1 MPSHAKKPIALIL
14 LAILLASSLW
24 LFQSLLFKKP
34 SEESPSLE
42 AILYPAIKGYG
53 AFLFIDGE
61 VSIPRASASMYSLP
75 IDISKV
81 RNLEGLRDLLGEKG
95 LEKLRQNGFVVLEA
109 PYRDLAEAY
118 KAFKEAG
125 FPIFVSTDS
134 VLFVY
139 HAFFDALLSE
149 LEEDYF
155 IKALNATLKALVA
168 KTLGILETLP
178 SRSLAMNASLR
189 NLAYLSVAA
198 NLIDPS
204 FEAPLEV
211 RELVSEELALIAEAK
226 ATEAMSPIFS
236 YEEDYTQ
243 YKPRGHY
250 TTSEALKSYFKA
262 MMWLGRMR
270 FQAQDPMNPSLARL
284 QTAQALI
291 LTYTVVMAE
300 VDADLI
306 DFGAGGGV
314 ASGSSGSLRAFDVWE
329 AIYLPTSF
337 IVGRSDDL
345 TLYDYIASMKEVYGE
360 EFTPLS
366 VEDERKLQAF
376 QEAILKLDKS
386 RITNVPWWPSDKPR
400 MAGLRFMGQR
410 FILDGYIHQMLCFPE
425 VVPRTMVKGLDVMA
439 ALGSERAE
447 KLLEAEKR
455 YANYE
460 TNLRRLQSYISGLTT
475 ANWTESLYM
484 GWLYTLKAEIEPPG
498 NGYPAF
504 MATEA
509 WLDKSLS
516 TALSSWAQ
524 LRHDT
529 ILYAKQPYAAKV
541 SLPPQQPHEGF
552 VEPMPLVYSRLKN
565 LVNATVRGLKSLGL
579 LSQAREAKL
588 KSLEGLLESL
598 VEISVKELKAESL
611 SEGER
616 RLIANYWEALE
627 ELLRG
632 EEERVKDPRIIAD
645 VYTDPNTNQVLEVGT
660 GFFHTIIA
668 IYRGE
673 GSDVLY
679 ASVGA
684 VMSYY
689 EFQWPQSQ
697 RLTDEEWKTLL
708 QSPSKPSP
716 PDWMDSFRV

>member
-1 MPSHAKKPIALIL
+1 MPSHVRKPIALIL
-14 LAILLASSLW
+14 LAILLVSSLW
-24 LFQSLLFKKP
+24 LFEAVLFQKA
-34 SEESPSLE
+34 SEESPALE
-42 AILYPAIKGYG
+42 VILYPTIKGYG
-53 AFLFIDGE
+53 AFLSIDGE
-61 VSIPRASASMYSLP
+61 VALPKASASMYSLP
-75 IDISKV
+75 LDLSKV
-81 RNLEGLRDLLGEKG
+81 RNLEGLKDLLREKG
-95 LEKLRQNGFVVLEA
+95 LEKLRHNGFVVLEA
-109 PYRDLAEAY
+109 PYTDLAGAY
-118 KAFKEAG
+118 RAFKEAG

-139 HAFFDALLSE
+139 HAFFDALLME
-149 LEEDYF
+149 LEQDHF
-155 IKALNATLKALVA
+155 IKALNGTLKALLA
-168 KTLGILETLP
+168 ESLAILEALP
-178 SRSLAMNASLR
+178 SRSLARNASLR
-189 NLAYLSVAA
+189 NLAYLSVATK
-198 NLIDPS
+198 LLDPG

-211 RELVSEELALIAEAK
+211 RELVSEELALISEAK
-226 ATEAMSPIFS
+226 ATEAISPIFS

-250 TTSEALKSYFKA
+250 TASEALKSYFKA

-270 FQAQDPMNPSLARL
+270 FQAQDPMNPSLAKL

-291 LTYTVVMAE
+291 LTYAVVMAE

-306 DFGAGGGV
+306 DFEGGGRI
-314 ASGSSGSLRAFDVWE
+314 ASGSSRSPRAFDVWE

-337 IVGRSDDL
+337 IIGRSDDL

-360 EFTPLS
+360 EFTPIS
-366 VEDERKLQAF
+366 VEDEGKLQAF
-376 QEAILKLDKS
+376 QEAILKLDKAK
-386 RITNVPWWPSDKPR
+386 ITNVPWWPSDKPR

-425 VVPRTMVKGLDVMA
+425 VIPRTMVKGLDVMA

-447 KLLEAEKR
+447 GLLEAEKR
-455 YANYE
+455 HANYE
-460 TNLRRLQSYISGLTT
+460 TNLRRLQSYISDLTT
-475 ANWTESLYM
+475 PNWTESLYM

-504 MATEA
+504 MVTEA

-552 VEPMPLVYSRLKN
+552 VEPMPLVYSRLMN
-565 LVNATVRGLKSLGL
+565 LVNATVRGLKSLCL

-588 KSLEGLLESL
+588 QSLEGLLGGL
-598 VEISVKELKAESL
+598 VEISVKELKGESL

-616 RLIANYWEALE
+616 RLIANYWETLE
-627 ELLRG
+627 ELLRS
-632 EEERVKDPRIIAD
+632 EEERAKDPRIVVD
-645 VYTDPNTNQVLEVGT
+645 VFTDPNTNQVLEVGT

-668 IYRGE
+668 IYRAE
-673 GSDVLY
+673 GSDDLY

-708 QSPSKPSP
+708 QSPSKPNP
-716 PDWMDSFRV
+716 PDWTDSFRV